1 MKKLLFVLLLSISS
15 VVHAQWFLVGEN
27 SEGRYYI
34 ELSTIQ
40 QIGQYKRAWTR
51 FEFFIDSKMNTK
63 MNVRS
68 DRGMNEYDCNERKYR
83 RLNYQI
89 YKQPNFIEQIH
100 SSNKVWEWEF
110 IAPDTVLADGLNLVC
125 KK

>member
-1 MKKLLFVLLLSISS
+1 
-15 VVHAQWFLVGEN
+15 
-27 SEGRYYI
+27 
-34 ELSTIQ
+34 
-40 QIGQYKRAWTR
+40 
-51 FEFFIDSKMNTK
+51 MNTK

-110 IAPDTVLADGLNLVC
+110 IAPDTVLADGLKLVC